1 MSADCV
7 VNYYY
12 ENDVCLTWFAI
23 VIWSDVI
30 KKKLISYIITAGIRG
45 YYVSNVFIR
54 NISLVM

>member
-23 VIWSDVI
+23 VIWGPM
-30 KKKLISYIITAGIRG
+30 L
-45 YYVSNVFIR
+45 
-54 NISLVM
+54 